1 MILSALI
8 VLLFLC
14 LVGCMSCVVVI
25 GGNDQDKEEASDE
38 SSDEDVM
45 DEEAMSAVIDSVGL
59 RGKDTSQIGN
69 SDAIIEQT
77 QTNVQHI
84 VSSHDGHIQL
94 NGSVLSR
101 NLEKL
106 AKYLGLV
113 KIMLGF
119 VQVVTTFDDNL
130 PAVPWPVSLVY
141 FWDFWSILANM
152 NVLGSLSIDCATS
165 DFTFYDTFKFAT
177 LTPPIFV
184 IFVIG
189 VTLVRMSSTANE
201 EERDEMKTQG
211 STVDPD
217 HFLPV
222 SRLTHA

>member
-1 MILSALI
+1 MILALI
-8 VLLFLC
+8 VVLFLC
-14 LVGCMSCVVVI
+14 MGGFASCVVVI
-25 GGNDQDKEEASDE
+25 GANDPDDEEASDE
-38 SSDEDVM
+38 SSDEDVT

-106 AKYLGLV
+106 AKYLGLI

-141 FWDFWSILANM
+141 FWDFWSFLANM
-152 NVLGSLSIDCATS
+152 NLLGSLSIDCATS
-165 DFTFYDTFKFAT
+165 DFTFYDTFLLAT
-177 LTPPIFV
+177 LAPVFIV
-184 IFVIG
+184 LSVIG
-189 VTLVRMSSTANE
+189 VTLVRIGSTADE
-201 EERDEMKTQG
+201 EERNAMKTQG
-211 STVDPD
+211 STIHPD
-217 HFLPV
+217 HSL
-222 SRLTHA
+222 SDSLLTHT